1 MSRRELEGKI
11 AIVTGG
17 SRGIGLSIAQSLA
30 EAGSTVAIIGRG
42 GERAREAAAE
52 LPGDGHAG
60 YACDV
65 AVAEQVA
72 ETVKAI
78 ESDLGP
84 VDILVNNAGITRD
97 NILLR
102 MKDEEFDE
110 VIAANLKGPFLF
122 TRAVARGM
130 MKRRDGAIL
139 NIGSVVG
146 IMGNAGQANYAASKA
161 GLAGL
166 TKSVAKELGSRGV
179 RCNLLAPGFIRT
191 DMTDALTEAQ
201 VDKLSAAIPLGGL
214 GETEDVSEV
223 ARFLVGPGAR
233 YITGQVIAVDGGMT
247 M

>member
-1 MSRRELEGKI
+1 
-11 AIVTGG
+11 
-17 SRGIGLSIAQSLA
+17 
-30 EAGSTVAIIGRG
+30 
-42 GERAREAAAE
+42 
-52 LPGDGHAG
+52 
-60 YACDV
+60 
-65 AVAEQVA
+65 
-72 ETVKAI
+72 
-78 ESDLGP
+78 
-84 VDILVNNAGITRD
+84 
-97 NILLR
+97 
-102 MKDEEFDE
+102 
-110 VIAANLKGPFLF
+110 
-122 TRAVARGM
+122 
-130 MKRRDGAIL
+130 DGAIL

-201 VDKLSAAIPLGGL
+201 VEKLSAAIPLGGL

-233 YITGQVIAVDGGMT
+233 YITGQVIAVDGGMA

>member
-1 MSRRELEGKI
+1 MAELEDRV
-11 AIVTGG
+11 ALVTGG
-17 SRGIGLSIAQSLA
+17 SRGIGLAIGSALA
-30 EAGSTVAIIGRG
+30 RG
-42 GERAREAAAE
+42 GARVALVARNGALAAREAQD
-52 LPGDGHAG
+52 LPGEGHG
-60 YACDV
+60 GFACDV
-65 AVAEQVA
+65 SEPEAVDEMVSAVEA
-72 ETVKAI
+72 
-78 ESDLGP
+78 DLGP

-130 MKRRDGAIL
+130 MKRRAGAIL

-179 RCNLLAPGFIRT
+179 RCNLLAPGFIKT
-191 DMTDALTEAQ
+191 DMTDALTPDQ
-201 VDKLSAAIPLGGL
+201 VEKLSTAIPLGGL

-233 YITGQVIAVDGGMT
+233 YITGQVIAVDGGMV